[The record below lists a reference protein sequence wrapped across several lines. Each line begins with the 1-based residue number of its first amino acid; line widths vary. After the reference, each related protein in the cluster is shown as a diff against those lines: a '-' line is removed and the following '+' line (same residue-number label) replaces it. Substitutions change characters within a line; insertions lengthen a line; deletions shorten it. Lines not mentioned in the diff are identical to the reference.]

1 MGSVCRHLVRNGC
14 EITKNMD
21 LTSSSITLSW
31 GGPHSHQSQL
41 KTMISSLQSSST
53 MVDMSLVCK
62 TGESVKCHKIVLAAA
77 SSMLR
82 SVLEE
87 STEEYLVVI
96 LANTT
101 YRELVMIVEYIYSGQ
116 ISVGQNNLDSFLAAA
131 HHLQISGLDYLKTE
145 VDMSSGPQDLSM
157 KTTMSNKR
165 RRVDES
171 HLAQDLPQ
179 IKTEPPVKENVQ
191 TLHDRS
197 YKTSISEISKTMR
210 LPSGIFPTNLERL
223 NENLPTTKLKTK
235 ESSPSSKLP
244 SWSQSQLQEAI
255 ESVITQQ
262 LRFTQASMRYGIPK
276 GTLYDNILGKSKRM
290 VVLDQVGLTDT
301 QELSVLEFCCEIST
315 MPYNRRTSRSLVD
328 IIKYITDIKIEE
340 GEKEFQLTTRQ
351 GFRWWWAFTKKH
363 NIISLYYQD
372 NGDNQVTRRQSSSP
386 ENLLSLLNN
395 KPSLSI
401 NIPSPSNHLLPFLN
415 LTSQSKYSINH
426 PDYRQP
432 PRAHA
437 NTS

>member
-1 MGSVCRHLVRNGC
+1 
-14 EITKNMD
+14 
-21 LTSSSITLSW
+21 
-31 GGPHSHQSQL
+31 
-41 KTMISSLQSSST
+41 
-53 MVDMSLVCK
+53 
-62 TGESVKCHKIVLAAA
+62 
-77 SSMLR
+77 
-82 SVLEE
+82 
-87 STEEYLVVI
+87 
-96 LANTT
+96 
-101 YRELVMIVEYIYSGQ
+101 
-116 ISVGQNNLDSFLAAA
+116 
-131 HHLQISGLDYLKTE
+131 
-145 VDMSSGPQDLSM
+145 
-157 KTTMSNKR
+157 
-165 RRVDES
+165 
-171 HLAQDLPQ
+171 
-179 IKTEPPVKENVQ
+179 
-191 TLHDRS
+191 
-197 YKTSISEISKTMR
+197 
-210 LPSGIFPTNLERL
+210 
-223 NENLPTTKLKTK
+223 
-235 ESSPSSKLP
+235 
-244 SWSQSQLQEAI
+244 
-255 ESVITQQ
+255 
-262 LRFTQASMRYGIPK
+262 MRYGIPK

-315 MPYNRRTSRSLVD
+315 MPYNRRTSRSLAD

-386 ENLLSLLNN
+386 ENLLNLLNN

-401 NIPSPSNHLLPFLN
+401 NIPSPSNHFLPFLN